1 MSEAG
6 YTLTETLAALAVIG
20 LAMGGL
26 SLGLQVIGRLQLQA
40 SQGVAKDHELRAS
53 QSLVDGLLLAGAP
66 FRSHE
71 PDRFVGTGEGF
82 RFACGAPEPCEVRLR
97 RVGPHE
103 QLRIQPPSGDP
114 MEFDVGAAGEA
125 KFVYQGSA
133 GASDTWPPQAPER
146 QSLKAVSLIR
156 TSSAGEA
163 ILLSARLWLE
173 QPAPCA
179 YDAVL
184 RDCR

>member
-6 YTLTETLAALAVIG
+6 YTLTETLAALAVLG

-26 SLGLQVIGRLQLQA
+26 SLGLEVIGRLQLQA
-40 SQGVAKDHELRAS
+40 SQGVAKDHVLRAS

-66 FRSHE
+66 YRSHE
-71 PDRFVGTGEGF
+71 PDRFTGTGEGF
-82 RFACGAPEPCEVRLR
+82 RFACGAPDPCEVSLR
-97 RVGPHE
+97 RDGTNE
-103 QLRIQPPSGDP
+103 QLRIQSPSGDP
-114 MEFDVGAAGEA
+114 MEIAVGPAGEA
-125 KFVYQGSA
+125 RFIYQGSA
-133 GASDTWPPQAPER
+133 GASETWPPQAPER
-146 QSLKAVSLIR
+146 QALKAVSLIR

-184 RDCR
+184 QDCR